1 MYLRLAHFCRFD
13 SSDYHLLE
21 DTACNMVPTLAFG
34 ISLGSSDLPSLGGQ
48 TSALV
53 KSILNSP
60 THSLHHGLELEAAP
74 FSAGPHVRAHSVINS
89 PMAPQGL
96 TPRGLLISSEH
107 PHPLTQRSTLASS
120 AKETGSLRRPERGP
134 FSTTGD
140 LC

>member
-1 MYLRLAHFCRFD
+1 MFMNVDSQLPWDMRATKYLPFAAEEGSLARMQI
-13 SSDYHLLE
+13 L
-21 DTACNMVPTLAFG
+21 
-34 ISLGSSDLPSLGGQ
+34 Q